1 MKTKLVI
8 MLMGVLLGLGT
19 ATQVYAQNSDSMMTR
34 QEKKAIRKKQ
44 REAANMSQFE
54 QAKQALENGDWVLEA
69 NRLYTKWG
77 QLINVS
83 DQTNFVSLENN
94 TAYMQLA
101 FNGYTGPNGIGGI
114 TLKGKPTQI
123 KMTEDK
129 DGNITYKM
137 SVIGNALTAD
147 ITVKLSK
154 GNNFAD
160 AEVNAAT
167 TSARLRFAG
176 QLVPLDQSTTYRS
189 GMDF

>member
-1 MKTKLVI
+1 
-8 MLMGVLLGLGT
+8 
-19 ATQVYAQNSDSMMTR
+19 
-34 QEKKAIRKKQ
+34 
-44 REAANMSQFE
+44 
-54 QAKQALENGDWVLEA
+54 
-69 NRLYTKWG
+69 
-77 QLINVS
+77 
-83 DQTNFVSLENN
+83 
-94 TAYMQLA
+94 
-101 FNGYTGPNGIGGI
+101 
-114 TLKGKPTQI
+114 
-123 KMTEDK
+123 
-129 DGNITYKM
+129 M